1 MGHQGLAAFFFGGVG
16 LLSVVGPMT
25 FVHVSKTILGSLVAG
40 GLFASLYG
48 YLFHG
53 AGEAPWA
60 DALGAIIGGNAS
72 GVEVVIIWIFVGA
85 GMLRW
90 YFGWEWLLYAV
101 VDELYLSR
109 PVADAYIREPL
120 LPKPQSTSEAQPA
133 VASGAA
139 KQDTSRTGQTSEQ
152 EYGAGRQVAN
162 AKPDAVAGKERVIDV
177 VQRALLCEKDSEQ
190 LRRLWTNISKELAR
204 GDVPEQVVAL
214 LVSFGFDPQ
223 HPEAGRILSK
233 SDLRSLEDMLHQIA
247 DTEGGGQWAGYSFG
261 QSAAGVGAGAPQTD
275 EV

>member
-1 MGHQGLAAFFFGGVG
+1 M
-16 LLSVVGPMT
+16 
-25 FVHVSKTILGSLVAG
+25 
-40 GLFASLYG
+40 
-48 YLFHG
+48 G

-139 KQDTSRTGQTSEQ
+139 KQDTSCTRSQTQKEVVNGLDIVSDS
-152 EYGAGRQVAN
+152 RQQALVQAPLRPTRYEHIAN
-162 AKPDAVAGKERVIDV
+162 VFCC
-177 VQRALLCEKDSEQ
+177 QN
-190 LRRLWTNISKELAR
+190 TR
-204 GDVPEQVVAL
+204 GDSTESSHKKGLRQRCRNTRISVHHFRSR
-214 LVSFGFDPQ
+214 VSIVKFHKGGVDTNMQQFTK
-223 HPEAGRILSK
+223 I
-233 SDLRSLEDMLHQIA
+233 RS
-247 DTEGGGQWAGYSFG
+247 
-261 QSAAGVGAGAPQTD
+261 
-275 EV
+275 